1 MTASSI
7 IAAAAAEPCH
17 PWPRH
22 LLATE
27 EWGAMAAALDAEPSL
42 ELLALWADQAQVHA
56 LFRDAPA
63 NRFLPASVATVAGG
77 YAALSPHRRAA
88 MWFERMIRDLWGHAA
103 NGARD
108 VRPWLDHGRWNQV
121 SPLATRPVPLVV
133 TPAAAE
139 FLPVELEDHH
149 QIPFGPVYGGIGEP
163 AHFRFFAYG
172 DAVLRLE
179 ARLGYA
185 HKGTLG
191 LMRGK
196 SPRAAACFAARLS
209 GTATVAHS
217 IAFAH
222 AAEAVTSTDAPP
234 RAAALR
240 AVMAELERI
249 GNHFDAVMMIAEA
262 AGFAPL
268 AAPAARLREA
278 LLNASDVAFGH
289 RLMMDCVIPGGL
301 PADIDADGPD
311 AIRRALATLDD
322 AISGLIRLIDAN
334 SSLADRLA
342 IATVT
347 PVLAAEFAAGG
358 PAGRAAGR
366 AFDARKTP
374 GYAPYDTVLF
384 EVQTLS
390 AGDADARLRIRL
402 AEARESLHLVRSLLA
417 GLPEGP
423 VAVPLP
429 MATGEGIGWAEAPG
443 GDVWH
448 WLRLEGGLIAAAFA
462 RDPAWLQL
470 PLLEAAGSGSLVAD
484 FPLCAASFDCSVS
497 GMDL

>member
-7 IAAAAAEPCH
+7 IAAAATEPCH

-22 LLATE
+22 LLTTE
-27 EWGAMAAALDAEPSL
+27 EWGAMAVALDAEPSL
-42 ELLALWADQAQVHA
+42 ELLALWADQTQVHA

-63 NRFLPASVATVAGG
+63 NRVLPASVATVGRS

-108 VRPWLDHGRWNQV
+108 VRPWLDHGRWNQE

-139 FLPVELEDHH
+139 FLPAELEDHH

-172 DAVLRLE
+172 EAVLRLE

-196 SPRAAACFAARLS
+196 SPRAAARFAARLS
-209 GTATVAHS
+209 GAATVAHS
-217 IAFAH
+217 IAFAR
-222 AAEAVTSTDAPP
+222 AAEAVTSSDAPP
-234 RAAALR
+234 RALALR

-249 GNHFDAVMMIAEA
+249 ANHFADVMMIAEA

-268 AAPAARLREA
+268 AAAAARQREV
-278 LLNASDVAFGH
+278 LLNAADAAFGH

-301 PADIDADGPD
+301 AADIDADGPD

-322 AISGLIRLIDAN
+322 AIADLVRLIDAS

-342 IATVT
+342 TGSVS
-347 PVLAAEFAAGG
+347 AAVGTECAAGG
-358 PAGRAAGR
+358 PVGRAAGR

-384 EVQTLS
+384 EVPTLS
-390 AGDADARLRIRL
+390 AGDADARLRIRF
-402 AEARESLHLVRSLLA
+402 AEARESVHLVRSLLA
-417 GLPEGP
+417 ALPDGP

-470 PLLEAAGSGSLVAD
+470 PLLEAAASGSLAAD
-484 FPLCAASFDCSVS
+484 FPLCAASFGCSVS